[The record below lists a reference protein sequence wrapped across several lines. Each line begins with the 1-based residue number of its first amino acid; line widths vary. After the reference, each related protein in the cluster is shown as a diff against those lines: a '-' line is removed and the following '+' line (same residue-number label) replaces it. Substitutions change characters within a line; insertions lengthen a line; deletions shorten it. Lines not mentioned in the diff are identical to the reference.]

1 MVLRHEKYL
10 KINMNIYLDID
21 GTMIRED
28 RWDMQDLGADGLAEF
43 IIALRP
49 HTTYWL
55 TTHCRDGNPERAR
68 EIMKRYVPVE
78 LHSEIDRIKPTTWDM
93 MKTEGID
100 WSQDFIWFDNDISA
114 FEWER
119 IEQGSENQQ
128 AIEVNLK
135 VNPKQ
140 LIEIARDIL

>member
-1 MVLRHEKYL
+1 
-10 KINMNIYLDID
+10 MNIYLDID
-21 GTMIRED
+21 GTMIHED
-28 RWDMQDLGADGLAEF
+28 RWDMENPAADGLAEF

-49 HTTYWL
+49 HNTFWL

-68 EIMKRYVPVE
+68 EILKRYLPIE
-78 LHSEIDRIKPTTWDM
+78 LHAEIDRIKPTVWDM

-114 FEWER
+114 FEWEK

-135 VNPKQ
+135 INPKQ
-140 LIEIARDIL
+140 LEEITEDVLLSLS